1 MRAVIQ
7 RVKTASVAVS
17 GEEVG
22 RIKYGFVVFLGVE
35 KEDQANDLEYM
46 VNKIAGLRAFEDD
59 NGKMNRALSDV
70 SGELLVVSQFTL
82 FGDCRNGRR
91 PSFTDAEDPD
101 KAQKLY
107 DDFIKGMK
115 QQNIKIS
122 TGVFQARMEVSMVND
137 GPVSFLL
144 DSKKNF

>member
-7 RVKTASVAVS
+7 RVKTASVTVS

-22 RIKYGFVVFLGVE
+22 RTKHGFVVFLGVE
-35 KEDQANDLEYM
+35 KEDQVNDLEYM

-59 NGKMNRALSDV
+59 NGKMNFTLSDV

-82 FGDCRNGRR
+82 FGDCRKGRR
-91 PSFTDAEDPD
+91 PSFTAAAGPD

-115 QQNIKIS
+115 QQNIKVS
-122 TGVFQARMEVSMVND
+122 TGIFQARMEVSLVND
-137 GPVSFLL
+137 GPVTFLL
-144 DSKKNF
+144 DSKKTF

>member
-7 RVKTASVAVS
+7 RVKTATVEVS

-22 RIKYGFVVFLGVE
+22 RIKNGFVVFLGVK
-35 KEDQANDLEYM
+35 KEDQAKDLEYM

-59 NGKMNRALSDV
+59 NGKMNLALSDV

-82 FGDCRNGRR
+82 FGDCRKGRR
-91 PSFTDAEDPD
+91 PSFIAAEDPD
-101 KAQKLY
+101 KAEKLY

-115 QQNIKIS
+115 QQNIKVS
-122 TGVFQARMEVSMVND
+122 TGIF
-137 GPVSFLL
+137 
-144 DSKKNF
+144 

>member
-1 MRAVIQ
+1 MRAVLQ

-22 RIKYGFVVFLGVE
+22 RIKLGFVVFLGLE
-35 KEDQANDLEYM
+35 KEDQSDDLEYM

-59 NGKMNRALSDV
+59 SGKMNLALSDV

-82 FGDCRNGRR
+82 FGDCRKGRR
-91 PSFTDAEDPD
+91 PSFTAAAEPD

-107 DDFIKGMK
+107 DNFIKSMK
-115 QQNIKIS
+115 QQNIKVS
-122 TGVFQARMEVSMVND
+122 TGVFQARMEVSLLND
-137 GPVSFLL
+137 GPVTFLL
-144 DSKKNF
+144 DSKKTF

>member
-22 RIKYGFVVFLGVE
+22 RIKHGFVVFLGVE
-35 KEDQANDLEYM
+35 KEDQVNDLEYM

-59 NGKMNRALSDV
+59 NGKMNLALSDV

-82 FGDCRNGRR
+82 FGDCRKGRR
-91 PSFTDAEDPD
+91 PSFTAAADPD

-107 DDFIKGMK
+107 NDFIKGMK
-115 QQNIKIS
+115 QQNIKVS
-122 TGVFQARMEVSMVND
+122 TGIFQARMEVSLLND
-137 GPVSFLL
+137 GPVTFLL
-144 DSKKNF
+144 DSKKTF